1 MNLETPVHGASE
13 IGHVKVGDKLM
24 EYGAD
29 SSKIDESRK
38 TPLLAVSKVNVFFK
52 NLKIWTLRT
61 SKQSTEFMKNSNLL
75 NGSENPESATV

>member
-38 TPLLAVSKVNVFFK
+38 TPLLAVSK
-52 NLKIWTLRT
+52 
-61 SKQSTEFMKNSNLL
+61 SKRIFQEFEKLDIKDI
-75 NGSENPESATV
+75 ETIHRIHEEF